1 MKKTFKIIG
10 VGEILWD
17 VFPNGKKLGGAPAN
31 FAYHVTAL
39 GHEGIIISR
48 IGDDNYGKEIIEQLI
63 SLGLLTD
70 YIQIDS
76 EKETGVV
83 EVQID
88 DKNQPHYIIK
98 EDVAWDFIQWDSKFD
113 SLVESAD
120 AICFGTLAQRSKV
133 SRNTIINLL
142 KKMNKDAVKVY
153 DINLRQSFY
162 NKNIIVDS
170 LKLSDILKL
179 NSDEIEVLR
188 ELLNISARYDE
199 KEVCKFLIDSFDL
212 SLICLTKGEEGS
224 ILFDKQNSYSSPS
237 YPYKVA
243 DRVDAG
249 DAFTAAVIVYYLEG
263 EPIDVISVK
272 ANKLASWVTSKNGG
286 TPVYDSEIKKIMNL

>member
-88 DKNQPHYIIK
+88 DKNQPYYIIK

-170 LKLSDILKL
+170 LRLSDILKL
-179 NSDEIEVLR
+179 NSDELEVLR
-188 ELLNISARYDE
+188 ELLNISMKYDE
-199 KEVCKFLIDSFDL
+199 EEVCKFLIDSFDL
-212 SLICLTKGEEGS
+212 NLICLTKGEEGS

-243 DRVDAG
+243 DRVGAG
-249 DAFTAAVIVYYLEG
+249 DAFTAAVIVYYLKG
-263 EPIDVISVK
+263 EPIDVISAK
-272 ANKLASWVTSKNGG
+272 ANRLASWVTSKNGG